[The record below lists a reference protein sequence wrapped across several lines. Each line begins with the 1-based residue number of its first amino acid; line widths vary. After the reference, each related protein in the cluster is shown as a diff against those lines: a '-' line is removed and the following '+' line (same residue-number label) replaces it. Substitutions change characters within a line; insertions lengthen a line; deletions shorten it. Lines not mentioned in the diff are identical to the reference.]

1 MLTKLKGLSRRAK
14 IALGSG
20 LALLVAAGAGLGIW
34 QPWNQQAEPA
44 EEPDSRPQQVVQ
56 QPQAPAEKTL
66 SVKAGG
72 EEVPCTLYEGDGWSI
87 YVPDG
92 WTAAGGAAGGVTL
105 SGSGAALEVAQD
117 RQPAAYDGTFVC
129 AAAGES
135 GGKELRFYAGD
146 GTNGSWTV
154 SCGAPG
160 GADWQGSEK
169 LLTALT
175 RTLKVG
181 DQEIFADSFV
191 LPQEPDW
198 QVAEGMTVLFQ
209 DKDGVILDDKVQGAV
224 EGYMLSWPEETK
236 AAYTG
241 QYRLNAINWSCTF
254 TGLTDGY
261 IDVFEAD
268 VSYQAAEGG
277 DGRALAGDVLVEN
290 GWAHPA
296 RGVLLAVYHDGG
308 TVEKTRWLDGNAA
321 ADWAELAG
329 LLA

>member
-1 MLTKLKGLSRRAK
+1 MLTKLKGLSKRAK

-34 QPWNQQAEPA
+34 QSSQRAEPA
-44 EEPDSRPQQVVQ
+44 EEPDSRPQQVQ
-56 QPQAPAEKTL
+56 QPQAPEEKRL
-66 SVKAGG
+66 SVKAGS
-72 EEVPCTLYEGDGWSI
+72 EEVPCTLYQGDGWSI

-105 SGSGAALEVAQD
+105 SGSGAALEVARD

-129 AAAGES
+129 AAAGEG
-135 GGKELRFYAGD
+135 GGKQLHFYAGD

-160 GADWQGSEK
+160 GADWQESEK
-169 LLTALT
+169 LLTALA
-175 RTLKVG
+175 RTLKTG
-181 DQEIFADSFV
+181 DREPFSASFV

-198 QVAEGMTVLFQ
+198 QRAEGLTVLFL
-209 DKDGVILDDKVQGAV
+209 DKDGFVLDDKVQGAV
-224 EGYMLSWPEETK
+224 EGYMLSWPDETK

-241 QYRLNAINWSCTF
+241 QYRLNAIGWSCTF

-268 VSYQAAEGG
+268 VSYQTAEGG
-277 DGRALAGDVLVEN
+277 DGRTLAGDVPVED
-290 GWAHPA
+290 GWARPA

-308 TVEKTRWLDGNAA
+308 SVEKTKWLDGSAA
-321 ADWAELAG
+321 GSWAELAG